1 MFNEKEIIV
10 KFDYEQL
17 EPKLV
22 WKYFFELNQIPRCSG
37 NEEAAGQY
45 VISVAEKYNLKW
57 KKDHVGNV
65 LVSKPA
71 TSGMENRPAAVIQGH
86 LDMVCEKNKGTVH
99 DFSKDPIKMLIEDG
113 WVTADG
119 TTLGSD
125 NGIAV
130 AMGLALMEDDSIVH
144 PPLEFLF
151 TVDEET
157 GLTGANELKND
168 FLKGKMLLNI
178 DSEEEGALY
187 IGCAGGQHTILR
199 SDIEWTH
206 RHDDHKTFIL
216 KVSGLRGGH
225 SGLNIHEE
233 YGNAVKL
240 LSRLLFGLKGKFHY
254 HLAKMEGGN
263 KHNAIPR
270 EAEAVI
276 DIPADQL
283 QTLKQFAGDYEKIFK
298 EELKFVDAGVQVIIE
313 DAGTP
318 QQVFSTDFRDKLV
331 NVVYAMP
338 HGVISMSHA
347 VKGLVETSTNMA
359 ILETK
364 ENKIEML
371 TSQRS
376 SIASGVFDIAQKVRA
391 LGELAGFEV
400 EQGGGYPAWE
410 PNPDSKLL
418 QICKDI
424 YNNKYGKVPEVK
436 AIHAGLECGIIGE
449 KYDGM
454 DMISFGPD
462 IEGAH
467 SPDERI
473 KIDSVAHV
481 WEYLL
486 EILKELM

>member
-1 MFNEKEIIV
+1 MKSEIL
-10 KFDYEQL
+10 QL
-17 EPKLV
+17 KPSLV
-22 WKYFFELNQIPRCSG
+22 WKYFYELNQIPRCSG

-45 VISVAEKYNLKW
+45 VMSVAKKLNLQS
-57 KKDHVGNV
+57 KKDNVGNI
-65 LVSKPA
+65 LISMPASK
-71 TSGMENRPAAVIQGH
+71 GMEDRPIAVVQGH
-86 LDMVCEKNKGTVH
+86 LDMVCEKNKGTEH
-99 DFSKDPIKMLIEDG
+99 DFSKDPIKMLVKDG

-130 AMGLALMEDDSIVH
+130 AMALAIMEDESVVH
-144 PPLEFLF
+144 PPMEFLF

-157 GLTGANELKND
+157 GLTGATELKGD
-168 FLKGKMLLNI
+168 FLKGKILLNI

-199 SDIEWTH
+199 KDIEWTH
-206 RHDDHKTFIL
+206 RHDDHKTFLL

-233 YGNAVKL
+233 FGNAIKL
-240 LSRLLFGLKGKFHY
+240 LSRVLYALKDEFHY
-254 HLAKMEGGN
+254 HLAKIEGGS

-276 DIPADQL
+276 DVPENDIS
-283 QTLKQFAGDYEKIFK
+283 TLKKVSADFDKIFK
-298 EELKFVDAGVQVIIE
+298 EELRFVDADVTVSIE
-313 DAGTP
+313 EQPAP
-318 QQVFSTDFRDKLV
+318 KQVFSTDFRDQLV
-331 NVVYAMP
+331 GVIYAMP

-347 VKGLVETSTNMA
+347 IEGLVETSTNMA
-359 ILETK
+359 VIDTREDR
-364 ENKIEML
+364 IEML

-376 SIASGVFDIAQKVRA
+376 SVASAVSDIADKIKA
-391 LGELAGFEV
+391 LGELGEFEI

-418 QICKDI
+418 KVCKDI
-424 YNNKYGKVPEVK
+424 YKNKYGQEPAVK

-473 KIDSVAHV
+473 RIESVEHI
-481 WEYLL
+481 WDYLQ
-486 EILKELM
+486 EILRELK